1 MKLNEVILTI
11 KTNVGIKAYVDF
23 DTKEYTL
30 LIKYD
35 KAPVI
40 GKSNKELGRVFE
52 MVEELLISKSG
63 IVLSDGSFINIIEG
77 YGFNIWF
84 EAYKWASIFIP
95 KEEGRN
101 KMFNT
106 LLKSFYRGYVVA
118 NKEFRLLYS
127 AYQSSVAKNNERIFI
142 KVRR

>member
-106 LLKSFYRGYVVA
+106 LLRSFHKGYVVD
-118 NKEFRLLYS
+118 NKDFRLLYS